1 MVEKSLEHEFKESFG
16 RSLEKPAEQ
25 EVLDSG
31 DQKCK
36 HSHIFYIDNSFD
48 GQAWRCDDCSRHE
61 RIGYSP
67 GFIMKFPVNALI
79 STPNPKYGEENFYA
93 FRANDE
99 GKAEELDKW
108 IKRRK

>member
-31 DQKCK
+31 DQECK
-36 HSHIFYIDNSFD
+36 HSRIFYIDNSFD

-61 RIGYSP
+61 RMGYSP
-67 GFIMKFPVNALI
+67 GFIMKFPVKALI
-79 STPNPKYGEENFYA
+79 STPNPKYGGKDFYA
-93 FRANDE
+93 FRVNDE
-99 GKAEELDKW
+99 GKAEELGER
-108 IKRRK
+108 IKRK